1 MLTDNV
7 LISVLIFFI
16 SCGVL
21 WMVISQIQN
30 SSISNRFKRFVI
42 YLGIVIIFFIVVLIF
57 DHHSANH
64 IALNA

>member
-16 SCGVL
+16 SCGIL
-21 WMVISQIQN
+21 WIIISKIQN
-30 SSISNRFKRFVI
+30 SNISTRFKRIVI
-42 YLGIVIIFFIVVLIF
+42 YLGIAIIFFIVMLIF